1 MPRASHSAT
10 VEAPIEALWQRLA
23 DIEAWPRWLSAPYVS
38 ESVTIAT
45 PAPPSPGTELV
56 LKGRL
61 SYRLFAR
68 ITDWQDGRL
77 LAFEVYR
84 SEYPSDRLFFRRA
97 VIAIE
102 LEKVDGTRT
111 RVTCRHQV
119 EGKGVLG
126 RLYMATAF
134 RPFLAANVR
143 RIVQDL
149 ARAVV

>member
-1 MPRASHSAT
+1 MPSASHSAT
-10 VEAPIEALWQRLA
+10 VEAPIEALWPRLA
-23 DIEAWPRWLSAPYVS
+23 DIQSWPRWLSAPYAS
-38 ESVTIAT
+38 ESVTLA
-45 PAPPSPGTELV
+45 APPPPKPGTELV

-68 ITDWQDGRL
+68 VTDWQDERL

-84 SEYPSDRLFFRRA
+84 SEYPSDRLFFQRA

-102 LEKVDGTRT
+102 LEKVDETRT

-126 RLYMATAF
+126 RLYMTTAF

-149 ARAVV
+149 ARAVI